1 MRNMGFYHTGYIKSR
16 NHGSFFT
23 NSLFFKLYFIY
34 LGKSILAMKLFVVI
48 SFLFFSVG
56 LFAQSN
62 AKVVDNDDVSVAIY
76 PNPASEFL
84 NINIKGGLT
93 KGTIKIFSALGTEIY
108 ADELDSFKK
117 IDLSDFKNNVYLV
130 NIYSNEVLVQTTRF
144 VVRH

>member
-1 MRNMGFYHTGYIKSR
+1 MLVFFLIFY
-16 NHGSFFT
+16 FFV
-23 NSLFFKLYFIY
+23 NCLFFKLYFIY
-34 LGKSILAMKLFVVI
+34 LDKSFLAMKLFVII
-48 SFLFFSVG
+48 SFLFLSVG

-62 AKVVDNDDVSVAIY
+62 GKVVDNDDVSVALY

-84 NINIKGGLT
+84 NVTIKGGLT
-93 KGTIKIFSALGTEIY
+93 KGSIKIFSALGTEIY

>member
-1 MRNMGFYHTGYIKSR
+1 MKFFLV
-16 NHGSFFT
+16 SFF
-23 NSLFFKLYFIY
+23 LFL
-34 LGKSILAMKLFVVI
+34 SA
-48 SFLFFSVG
+48 G

-62 AKVVDNDDVSVAIY
+62 CKVVDTDDIIVSLY

-84 NINIKGGLT
+84 NITVKGGIL

>member
-1 MRNMGFYHTGYIKSR
+1 
-16 NHGSFFT
+16 
-23 NSLFFKLYFIY
+23 
-34 LGKSILAMKLFVVI
+34 MKLFVVTF
-48 SFLFFSVG
+48 FLLLSVG

-62 AKVVDNDDVSVAIY
+62 VKFVDNDDISVSFY
-76 PNPASEFL
+76 PNPASYFL
-84 NINIKGGLT
+84 NITIKGGLT
-93 KGTIKIFSALGTEIY
+93 KGSIKIFSALGNEIF

>member
-1 MRNMGFYHTGYIKSR
+1 MKVFLI
-16 NHGSFFT
+16 
-23 NSLFFKLYFIY
+23 SLFL
-34 LGKSILAMKLFVVI
+34 ILSA
-48 SFLFFSVG
+48 G

-62 AKVVDNDDVSVAIY
+62 SKVVDTDDITVALY

-84 NINIKGGLT
+84 NITVKGGIT

-108 ADELDSFKK
+108 TDELDSFKK

-130 NIYSNEVLVQTTRF
+130 NIYSNDVLVQTTRF

>member
-1 MRNMGFYHTGYIKSR
+1 
-16 NHGSFFT
+16 
-23 NSLFFKLYFIY
+23 
-34 LGKSILAMKLFVVI
+34 MKVFLV
-48 SFLFFSVG
+48 FLFLTISTG

-62 AKVVDNDDVSVAIY
+62 SKVVDTDDITVSLY

-84 NINIKGGLT
+84 NITVKGGLT
-93 KGTIKIFSALGTEIY
+93 KGSIKIFSALGTEIY
-108 ADELDSFKK
+108 GDELDNFKK

>member
-1 MRNMGFYHTGYIKSR
+1 
-16 NHGSFFT
+16 
-23 NSLFFKLYFIY
+23 
-34 LGKSILAMKLFVVI
+34 MKLLIV
-48 SFLFFSVG
+48 FLLLFLSVG

-62 AKVVDNDDVSVAIY
+62 VKNVDNDDILVSVF
-76 PNPASEFL
+76 PNPASDFL
-84 NINIKGGLT
+84 NVTTKGGLY

-108 ADELDSFKK
+108 ADDLDSFKK

>member
-1 MRNMGFYHTGYIKSR
+1 MFLK
-16 NHGSFFT
+16 F
-23 NSLFFKLYFIY
+23 YFIY
-34 LGKSILAMKLFVVI
+34 LDISILVMKLFVII
-48 SFLFFSVG
+48 SFLFLSVG

-62 AKVVDNDDVSVAIY
+62 GKVVDNDDVSVAVY

-84 NINIKGGLT
+84 NINVKGGLT
-93 KGTIKIFSALGTEIY
+93 KGTIKIFSALGTEIF
-108 ADELDSFKK
+108 ADDLDNFKK

>member
-1 MRNMGFYHTGYIKSR
+1 
-16 NHGSFFT
+16 
-23 NSLFFKLYFIY
+23 
-34 LGKSILAMKLFVVI
+34 MKLFVVI
-48 SFLFFSVG
+48 SFLFLSVG

-62 AKVVDNDDVSVAIY
+62 AKVVDNDDVSVAVY

-84 NINIKGGLT
+84 NINVKGGLT

>member
-1 MRNMGFYHTGYIKSR
+1 MKFIVIP
-16 NHGSFFT
+16 FF
-23 NSLFFKLYFIY
+23 LL
-34 LGKSILAMKLFVVI
+34 L
-48 SFLFFSVG
+48 SVG

-62 AKVVDNDDVSVAIY
+62 LKVIGNDDISVAVF
-76 PNPASEFL
+76 PNPASDFL
-84 NINIKGGLT
+84 NVTVKGGLT

-130 NIYSNEVLVQTTRF
+130 NIYSNEELVQTTRF

>member
-1 MRNMGFYHTGYIKSR
+1 MCTMKVFLV
-16 NHGSFFT
+16 
-23 NSLFFKLYFIY
+23 SLFL
-34 LGKSILAMKLFVVI
+34 ILSA
-48 SFLFFSVG
+48 G

-62 AKVVDNDDVSVAIY
+62 SKVVDSDDITVVLY

-84 NINIKGGLT
+84 NVTIKGGLT
-93 KGTIKIFSALGTEIY
+93 RGSIKIFSALGTEIF

>member
-1 MRNMGFYHTGYIKSR
+1 MKVFLV
-16 NHGSFFT
+16 SFF
-23 NSLFFKLYFIY
+23 LFL
-34 LGKSILAMKLFVVI
+34 
-48 SFLFFSVG
+48 SVG

-62 AKVVDNDDVSVAIY
+62 SKVVDTDDITVALY

-84 NINIKGGLT
+84 NVTIKGGLT
-93 KGTIKIFSALGTEIY
+93 KGSIKIFSALGTEIY
-108 ADELDSFKK
+108 SDDLDSFKK

>member
-1 MRNMGFYHTGYIKSR
+1 
-16 NHGSFFT
+16 
-23 NSLFFKLYFIY
+23 
-34 LGKSILAMKLFVVI
+34 MKFFVVI
-48 SFLFFSVG
+48 FLLFLSVG

-62 AKVVDNDDVSVAIY
+62 VKGIDNDDIYVSIY

-84 NINIKGGLT
+84 NITIKGGLT
-93 KGTIKIFSALGTEIY
+93 KGTIKIFSALGTEIF

-117 IDLSDFKNNVYLV
+117 IDLSEFKNNVYLV

>member
-1 MRNMGFYHTGYIKSR
+1 LDKS
-16 NHGSFFT
+16 F
-23 NSLFFKLYFIY
+23 
-34 LGKSILAMKLFVVI
+34 LAMKLFVII
-48 SFLFFSVG
+48 SFLFLSVG

-62 AKVVDNDDVSVAIY
+62 FKVVDNDDVSVALY

-84 NINIKGGLT
+84 NVTIKGGLT
-93 KGTIKIFSALGTEIY
+93 KGSIKIFSALGTEIY

>member
-1 MRNMGFYHTGYIKSR
+1 MCIFY
-16 NHGSFFT
+16 FFV

-34 LGKSILAMKLFVVI
+34 LDKSILVMKLFVVI
-48 SFLFFSVG
+48 SFLFLSVG

-62 AKVVDNDDVSVAIY
+62 AKVVDNDDVSVAVY

-84 NINIKGGLT
+84 NINVKGGLT